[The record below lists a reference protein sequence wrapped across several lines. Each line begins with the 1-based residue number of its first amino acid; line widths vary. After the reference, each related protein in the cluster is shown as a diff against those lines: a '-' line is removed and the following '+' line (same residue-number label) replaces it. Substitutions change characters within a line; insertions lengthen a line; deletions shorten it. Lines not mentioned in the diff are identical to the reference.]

1 MIQKF
6 ASIKLTFY
14 LLLIIIALMSIG
26 IGLSFFPEYKQA
38 MKIMNNTV
46 IYDWIKNTWHVTLTL
61 WVIIIIF
68 VSLLLFI
75 NTALCNIIN
84 QLAAAVKIGNFRAW
98 SFFIIHIL
106 FLMVLFCHGITLITG
121 NKQENINLCKNESY
135 TFKNYTIKIKN
146 IQFIDNPEF
155 LKIKD
160 FKKSKQVLTRK
171 NFHIKQNFAQIIL
184 LKNNR
189 EISTQKAYFLK
200 PMTYKSLRI
209 TITNFVT
216 KTINKSKNA
225 DGVQNTNEKEE
236 LSVVLTITKNAF
248 VPFFFTVYGF
258 LIISLIC
265 FVVITWKPRI

>member
-106 FLMVLFCHGITLITG
+106 FLS
-121 NKQENINLCKNESY
+121 KNESY